1 MTTDSTIQQ
10 FRLAVEAIDDPE
22 MWVFVWSGDLNRM
35 PPMLYCIAKRT
46 KHRFSDVQG
55 TEQLTG
61 SIINMGMLFVRRD
74 AFGPLDLAL
83 LSKSSPFKMF
93 PMMRLNRLAGILRN
107 AVFLGSCAEHGIC
120 NDATRSF
127 NSFLAYMRKEI
138 DNAEIIQGQGLA
150 D

>member
-1 MTTDSTIQQ
+1 MTSDSTIKQ

-22 MWVFVWSGDLNRM
+22 MWVFVWAGDRSRM
-35 PPMLYCIAKRT
+35 PSMLRCIAKRT
-46 KHRFSDVQG
+46 RHLFSDVQG
-55 TEQLTG
+55 TEQFTG
-61 SIINMGMLFVRRD
+61 SIINMGMLFVRKD

-93 PMMRLNRLAGILRN
+93 PMIRTELLAGILRN
-107 AVFLGSCAEHGIC
+107 AVFLGSCADHGIC

-127 NSFLAYMRKEI
+127 NDFLTYMRKEI
-138 DNAEIIQGQGLA
+138 DNAENVPREELA